1 MTPTQKDVSKFKVVI
16 RGVRG
21 SYPVCGKQ
29 YLKYGGNTT
38 SCEVWAGDCLIIV
51 DAGTGIINLG
61 NDLMNRYLE
70 SGNDAES
77 RTPIE
82 AIILFSHI
90 HIDHMQG
97 LPFFSP
103 IFLPDSTFYIYGPD
117 FSNCTFEDAITTA
130 ITPPYY
136 PISMIDMYA
145 LKLFRSLSQD
155 EAIYWDSKKGIPTVV
170 NIHREFER
178 RKQAK
183 NKSSIQITCMKSYA
197 HPNEGVLI
205 FRIEYNNKS
214 VVIATDTEGYVYGDM
229 RLINFSK
236 GADLLLHDAG
246 YTSESYKSLNN
257 CKQGYGH
264 STMEMAVEVAMKAK
278 VKNLGLLHHEPA
290 NDDKVVDA
298 IEKKSQKL
306 FPRSFAAYEDQKIIL

>member
-1 MTPTQKDVSKFKVVI
+1 MTPTPKDVSEFKVII

-38 SCEVWAGDCLIIV
+38 CYEIRAGDCLIIV

-61 NDLMNRYLE
+61 YDLLSRYLK
-70 SGNDAES
+70 SGKDVES

-97 LPFFSP
+97 LSFFPP

-117 FSNCTFEDAITTA
+117 ISNCTFEDAIKTA

-145 LKLFRSLSQD
+145 LKLFRSMSQD
-155 EAIYWDSKKGIPTVV
+155 EAIYWDSKKGIPIVL

-178 RKQAK
+178 KKQAMT
-183 NKSSIQITCMKSYA
+183 NSGVQITCMKSYA

-205 FRIEYNNKS
+205 FRIEYNNKA
-214 VVIATDTEGYVYGDM
+214 VVIATDTEGYVYGDT

-236 GADLLLHDAG
+236 NADLLLHDAG
-246 YTSESYKSLNN
+246 YTSDAYKSLNN
-257 CKQGYGH
+257 CKQGFGH
-264 STMEMAVEVAMKAK
+264 STMEMAVEVARKAK
-278 VKNLGLLHHEPA
+278 TKKLGLVHHEPA
-290 NDDKVVDA
+290 NDDNIVEAV
-298 IEKKSQKL
+298 EKKSQKL
-306 FPRSFAAYEDQKIIL
+306 FPNSFAAYEGQEIIL

>member
-1 MTPTQKDVSKFKVVI
+1 MTPTPKDESEFKVII

-21 SYPVCGKQ
+21 SYPVCGKK

-38 SCEVWAGDCLIIV
+38 SYEVWADNCLIIV

-61 NDLMNRYLE
+61 HDLMSLYLK
-70 SGNDAES
+70 SGSDVES

-90 HIDHMQG
+90 NIDHLQG

-117 FSNCTFEDAITTA
+117 FSDYNFEDAINSA
-130 ITPPYY
+130 ISPPYY

-170 NIHREFER
+170 NTFREFER
-178 RKQAK
+178 KKQALK
-183 NKSSIQITCMKSYA
+183 NSSIQITCMKSYA

-205 FRIEYNNKS
+205 FRIEFNNKA
-214 VVIATDTEGYVYGDM
+214 VVIATDTEGYVDGDT

-236 GADLLLHDAG
+236 NADLLLHDAG
-246 YTSESYKSLNN
+246 YVSQVYKSLNN
-257 CKQGYGH
+257 CKQGFGH
-264 STMEMAVEVAMKAK
+264 STMEMAVEVAKKAK
-278 VKNLGLLHHEPA
+278 VKRLGLLHHEPA

-298 IEKKSQKL
+298 VEKKSQKL
-306 FPRSFAAYEDQKIIL
+306 FPNSFAAYEDQKIIL